1 MLTAAAAADLL
12 KLERHRED
20 LYLLCAPSILAWPQQ
35 GWQICDKVS
44 ILYVGYTSVK
54 KQILKAAREENSN
67 EDPH

>member
-12 KLERHRED
+12 KSERQRR
-20 LYLLCAPSILAWPQQ
+20 SISSVRTFDTSMASARVMH
-35 GWQICDKVS
+35 ICDKVP